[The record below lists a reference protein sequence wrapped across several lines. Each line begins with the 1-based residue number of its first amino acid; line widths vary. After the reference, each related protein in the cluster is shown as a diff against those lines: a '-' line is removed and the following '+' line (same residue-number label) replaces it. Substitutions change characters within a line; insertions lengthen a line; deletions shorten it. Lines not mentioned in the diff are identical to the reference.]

1 MCGACRAVSTR
12 AAIPPTTSS
21 ASCSAYLAAPVHC
34 LVLRSLEGKQAAA
47 PGLRRGVCNDSSV
60 MDAATYY
67 RQLQAEI
74 DRVNRENQR
83 RVDGYNRKVEQHN
96 RREIDRVNRENQ
108 RRVDEYN
115 RKAAQHNQGVLADQQ
130 RAEQHNQRVVA
141 DHNREISQVNAHN
154 QATVA
159 ELNRQLRAAAPGP
172 RYTVDEQALADRV
185 QHAVTPRD
193 DREWD
198 VFLSY
203 ARIDG
208 AQAGEA
214 LCRHLESLGV
224 RVWFDASAIAPGKSQ
239 ALQMDKGLQKA
250 RAGVVLLTPAD
261 LVGRFWTEPELGAL
275 LHKETLIPVLDGVTF
290 DQVAEYSGILP
301 DLAGFQTSR
310 DSIEVV
316 AEKIAAAVIGG

>member
-1 MCGACRAVSTR
+1 
-12 AAIPPTTSS
+12 
-21 ASCSAYLAAPVHC
+21 
-34 LVLRSLEGKQAAA
+34 
-47 PGLRRGVCNDSSV
+47 

-67 RQLQAEI
+67 RRLQAEI

-83 RVDGYNRKVEQHN
+83 RVGEYNRQVEQHN

-108 RRVDEYN
+108 RRVDEHN
-115 RKAAQHNQGVLADQQ
+115 RRATQHNHRVLGEQQRTAQHNQSVI
-130 RAEQHNQRVVA
+130 A
-141 DHNREISQVNAHN
+141 DHNREISRVNAYN

-159 ELNRQLRAAAPGP
+159 ELNRQLRAAASGP
-172 RYTVDEQALADRV
+172 RYTVDEQVLADRV
-185 QHAVTPRD
+185 QQAVMSRD

-214 LCRHLESLGV
+214 LCQHLQSLGV
-224 RVWFDASAIAPGKSQ
+224 RVWFDEIAIAPGKSQ

-250 RAGVVLLTPAD
+250 RAGVVLLTPAY
-261 LVGRFWTEPELGAL
+261 LVGRFWTERELGAL

-290 DQVAEYSGILP
+290 EQVAEYSGILP

-310 DSIEVV
+310 DSIKVV
-316 AEKIAAAVIGG
+316 AEKIAAAVLGG